1 MMDPPSFDSTL
12 PTSRREVKQK
22 IVALQTMLRARD
34 ISTDNRLLIEKQIA
48 ELRKQSLT
56 VQSAV
61 TKEMIQKR
69 RDFVENNPGLK
80 DIFQAM
86 WMVFFKYT
94 NDGYLSKEG
103 YIKFNRA
110 ILIALGGFKSFED
123 LQGMLE
129 SDWNHDKTVFGPFD
143 RQGFFD
149 LLFETIGA
157 VLAENSLSNEEIYNS
172 FLFIIELWTE
182 VVNPSHYAAFA
193 WSLLDSVADTSVHP
207 PKLRPFREIR
217 CVTKLENEAV
227 RCFHLNSF
235 FF

>member
-1 MMDPPSFDSTL
+1 MDQLSFDTSV

-34 ISTDNRLLIEKQIA
+34 ISTDNRLLIEKHIT

-69 RDFVENNPGLK
+69 RDFVQNNPGLR
-80 DIFQAM
+80 DIFHAM
-86 WMVFFKYT
+86 WMVFFKFT

-110 ILIALGGFKSFED
+110 ILISLGGFKSFDD
-123 LQGMLE
+123 LQGILE
-129 SDWNHDKTVFGPFD
+129 NDWNHDKAVFGPFD

-149 LLFETIGA
+149 LLFETIGKHQCH
-157 VLAENSLSNEEIYNS
+157 SSRIKHFY
-172 FLFIIELWTE
+172 FYF
-182 VVNPSHYAAFA
+182 
-193 WSLLDSVADTSVHP
+193 
-207 PKLRPFREIR
+207 
-217 CVTKLENEAV
+217 
-227 RCFHLNSF
+227 
-235 FF
+235 